1 MPAHEGAVHVAVTR
15 RHYKGKTYT
24 NYLLRR
30 SYREDGKV
38 KKQTLGNITHLPAPV
53 IELIRGALAGEAYL
67 PASGAFGVVRSLPH
81 GHVAAVLG
89 TLRKL
94 GLEAALASRRSKA
107 RDLVVA
113 MIVARV
119 LAPASKLATA
129 RGLACETATSS
140 LGHVLG
146 LCGQASEE
154 DLYGAMDWLLTRQDR
169 IQEKLAKKHLSPPHT
184 PDEAPA
190 ALCDVSSSYYTGSH
204 CALAAFGYSR
214 DRKRGLPQIVYAQ
227 LCNREG
233 CPVAVEV
240 FKGNTSDPATLGPQL
255 ARLRG
260 RFGLE
265 RLVVVGD
272 RGLLTSE
279 RIEKELRPIGFDWIT
294 ALRAP
299 SIQQI
304 AQAAPVPLSLFD
316 EQDLA
321 EIESPDYPGE
331 RLILCRNPLL
341 AEERARKREELLQAT
356 ERLFEKV
363 VAATQRQRA
372 PLRGEAAI
380 GLRVGSAK
388 DRYKMAKHF
397 ILDITETRFSFR
409 RNEEQIALEAS
420 LDGLYVLRTSV
431 EKKHASAHDV
441 VRSYK
446 SLSRV
451 EQAFRSL
458 KSVMKIRPVH
468 HRLEDRVRAHVFL
481 CMLAYYVE
489 WHMRRALSPLLFG
502 EDDEAAAAAAR
513 RSIVAPAQRSA
524 SAQRKAASKRTED
537 DHPVH
542 SFSSLLKDLS
552 TLCLNTIRAKGTG
565 ATFPML
571 TQATPLQSRA
581 FELLGLSAQAGVAPT
596 S

>member
-1 MPAHEGAVHVAVTR
+1 MPEQDAAIHVAVIR

-30 SYREDGKV
+30 SYREEGKV

-53 IELIRGALAGEAYL
+53 IELIRGALAGETYL
-67 PASGAFGVVRSLPH
+67 PASDAFDVVRSRPH

-89 TLRKL
+89 TLRKI
-94 GLEAALASRRSKA
+94 GLEEVLASRSSKE

-119 LAPASKLATA
+119 LDPASKLATA
-129 RGLACETATSS
+129 RGLASETATSS
-140 LGHVLG
+140 LGHVLRLG
-146 LCGQASEE
+146 EDASEE
-154 DLYGAMDWLLTRQDR
+154 DLYGAMDWLLGRQNR
-169 IQEKLAKKHLSPPHT
+169 IEQKLAKKHLPPHAA
-184 PDEAPA
+184 EAPA

-204 CALAAFGYSR
+204 CALASFGYSR

-227 LCNREG
+227 LCNKEG
-233 CPVAVEV
+233 CPVAVDV
-240 FKGNTSDPATLGPQL
+240 FTGNTADAATLAPQL
-255 ARLRG
+255 TKLRG
-260 RFGLE
+260 RFGLD
-265 RLVVVGD
+265 RLVLVGD

-299 SIQQI
+299 SIQKI
-304 AQAAPVPLSLFD
+304 AQAGLVPLSLFD

-341 AEERARKREELLQAT
+341 AEERARKREELLRAT
-356 ERLFEKV
+356 EGLLEKV
-363 VAATQRQRA
+363 VTATQRQRR

-380 GLRVGSAK
+380 GLRVGSVK

-397 ILDITETRFSFR
+397 ILEITDESFSYR
-409 RNEEQIALEAS
+409 RDEEQIAREAS

-431 EKKHASAHDV
+431 EKKHGSASDM
-441 VRSYK
+441 VRAYK
-446 SLSRV
+446 SLSKV
-451 EQAFRSL
+451 ERAFRSL
-458 KSVMKIRPVH
+458 KSVIKIRPIH
-468 HRLEDRVRAHVFL
+468 HRLEERVRAHVFL

-489 WHMRRALSPLLFG
+489 WHMRQVLKPLLFE
-502 EDDEAAAAAAR
+502 EDDEGDAEAAR
-513 RSIVAPAQRSA
+513 ASIVAPAQRSDRA
-524 SAQRKAASKRTED
+524 KRKAASKRTED
-537 DHPVH
+537 DFPVH
-542 SFSSLLKDLS
+542 SFTSLLKDLS

-565 ATFPML
+565 ATFNML
-571 TQATPLQSRA
+571 TQATLTQRRT
-581 FELLGLSAQAGVAPT
+581 FELLGVPPSL
-596 S
+596 